1 MKSFYTAKGSTSP
14 TKRLLSEEDMIF
26 AGHTSDKRLII
37 NYIKSSPNSA
47 KNKEPPNRR
56 GGLNVRNIKD

>member
-47 KNKEPPNRR
+47 KNKEPPNR
-56 GGLNVRNIKD
+56 